1 MEEIIRSSGINQIG
15 HLVLRRHQQE
25 QQSGEVAD
33 NQSQTSQQEGT
44 LDDPAELTPK
54 EKKKVT
60 ELQGRDREV
69 RNHEHA
75 HKTAAGRYA
84 TGGPKFDFQRGPDGR
99 LYAVGGEVGIDT
111 SRVSDD
117 PGATI
122 RKAQIIRKAALAPRD
137 PSAKDRQIAAE
148 ANRMERE
155 ARAELREEQQEETE
169 AIQDGDLKSQ
179 TPYEVDAESDN
190 IDGQP
195 ISINLFA

>member
-1 MEEIIRSSGINQIG
+1 MEDVIRSSGINQIG

-25 QQSGEVAD
+25 QQSGAVAD

-137 PSAKDRQIAAE
+137 PSANCR
-148 ANRMERE
+148 
-155 ARAELREEQQEETE
+155 
-169 AIQDGDLKSQ
+169 
-179 TPYEVDAESDN
+179 
-190 IDGQP
+190 
-195 ISINLFA
+195 